1 MGGAELRREI
11 NEVGE
16 IPIIADEGNPLPNI
30 GNPWPPPY
38 GFAGHHQVTQTN
50 KEKEEA
56 ASTMNI
62 RAPKS
67 YPASAKLAA
76 CLCCLLWSVTS
87 YSADAG
93 KSETTPP
100 ATSHN
105 GPNAPL
111 YGKWGFDVAGA
122 NLKSKPGDDFFG
134 YANGVWL
141 GRVQIP
147 SDKSA
152 YSLRLAMTDR
162 TEQRLRT
169 LMEGLASTAS
179 RSPQSIEGKV
189 GAFYQSFMNEA
200 RIETL
205 RAAPIREKLEE
216 IKLSTNRAALAAQM
230 GRQNADLE
238 GGIFVVGID
247 VDIGDPKHYSVIL
260 GQADLGLPDRD
271 YYLAPNFS
279 DKIAVYRKY
288 IARLLALVD
297 WPEAERRANEIVAF
311 ETRVAE
317 ASWTK
322 SQQRDTIA
330 TYNPLTLNELEN
342 LAPNFAWRE
351 FLAGAGI
358 PKVERVIVLEKSAL
372 PKIAAIF
379 AETPIEV
386 LQAWQAFN
394 VVDHSAP
401 FLSRDFADAYF
412 EMRGKSLSG
421 QAKQQARWKRGVRTV
436 SGVEYD
442 PGDRFGSFGN
452 LGWAVGQ
459 LYTAKYFPPE
469 SKSKVEELVANLKLA
484 MRARI
489 EKLAWMGDATKAE
502 ALKKL
507 DTYQVKIGY
516 PDRPRDY
523 ANVEMRSDDLLGN
536 VRRAAAADWAFY
548 VNRLPGAVD
557 RADWTMTPQTN
568 DAYNGNLRD
577 IVFPAGILQPPIFDP
592 AADPA
597 VNYGAIGAII
607 GHELTHGFDD
617 EGRKIDAEGKLR
629 DWWTAEDAKAFSERA
644 AVLGKQFSQFEPL
657 PGVRV
662 NGDLTMGENIA
673 DLGGLAIA
681 LDAYRASLNGK
692 PAPVI
697 DGFTGD
703 QRVFLGWA
711 QAWRGKLS
719 NDALKKL
726 VVSNPHSPRQYR
738 VNGPMRN
745 IDEWYHSFHVVPGDK
760 LYVDPKDRVR
770 IW

>member
-1 MGGAELRREI
+1 
-11 NEVGE
+11 
-16 IPIIADEGNPLPNI
+16 
-30 GNPWPPPY
+30 
-38 GFAGHHQVTQTN
+38 
-50 KEKEEA
+50 
-56 ASTMNI
+56 MNI
-62 RAPKS
+62 RASKLYS
-67 YPASAKLAA
+67 ASVKLAG
-76 CLCCLLWSVTS
+76 CVCCLLWSAHG
-87 YSADAG
+87 YSAEE
-93 KSETTPP
+93 KKPETSPPLTPRK
-100 ATSHN
+100 
-105 GPNAPL
+105 GPHAPL
-111 YGKWGFDVAGA
+111 YGKWGFDQAGA
-122 NLKSKPGDDFFG
+122 KLKSKPGDDFFL
-134 YANGVWL
+134 YANGVWID
-141 GRVQIP
+141 RVQIP
-147 SDKSA
+147 PDKPA
-152 YSLRLAMTDR
+152 YSLRREMTDR
-162 TEQRLRT
+162 TEQRVRE
-169 LMEGLASTAS
+169 LMEGFASSAS
-179 RSPQSIEGKV
+179 RSPQSVEGKV
-189 GAFYQSFMNEA
+189 GAFYQSFMNETT
-200 RIETL
+200 IEKL
-205 RAAPIREKLEE
+205 GAAPIREKLEE
-216 IKLSTNRAALAAQM
+216 IKRSTNRATLAAQM

-238 GGIFVVGID
+238 GGIFLVGID

-279 DKIAVYRKY
+279 AKIAIYRKY
-288 IARLLALVD
+288 VARLLTLVD
-297 WPEAERRANEIVAF
+297 WPEAEKRANDIVAF

-322 SQQRDTIA
+322 AQQRDTIA

-351 FLAGAGI
+351 FLAGAGLD
-358 PKVERVIVLEKSAL
+358 KTERVIVLEKSAL

-394 VVDHSAP
+394 VLDHSAP
-401 FLSRDFADAYF
+401 FLSKAFADAYF

-421 QAKQQARWKRGVRTV
+421 QAKQQARWKRGVRAV

-442 PGDRFGSFGN
+442 AGDRFGSFGN

-489 EKLAWMGDATKAE
+489 EKLSWMGDATKAE

-516 PDRPRDY
+516 PDKARDY
-523 ANVEMRSDDLLGN
+523 SKVEIRNDDLLGN

-629 DWWTAEDAKAFSERA
+629 DWWTAEDAKAFNERT

-657 PGVRV
+657 PGVKV

-711 QAWRGKLS
+711 QAWRGKVRD
-719 NDALKKL
+719 DAVKKQ
-726 VVSNPHSPRQYR
+726 VVSDPHSPRQFR

-745 IDEWYHSFHVVPGDK
+745 IDDWYSAFQVMPGDK